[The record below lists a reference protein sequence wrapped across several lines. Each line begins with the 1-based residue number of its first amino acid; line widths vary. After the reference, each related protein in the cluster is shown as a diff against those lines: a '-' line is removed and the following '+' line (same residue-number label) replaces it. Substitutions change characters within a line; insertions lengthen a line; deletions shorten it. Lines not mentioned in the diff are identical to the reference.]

1 MLKVRYLRR
10 KMKRVLIKTLGCKV
24 NQCESEAIENALVQS
39 DQGFAS
45 CDGGMADVVIVNT
58 CTVTRKAAMQ
68 SRQAVRQAI
77 RANPGA
83 RIVVTG
89 CHAQTAPE
97 ELAAIDGVDL
107 IVGNR
112 DKCEIHRQILADM
125 PKHTGNDAP
134 AVSPDMAGIDQFE
147 VLPGIAHGNR
157 TRPFLKIQDGCDAF
171 CTYCIVP
178 HARGRSRSLPMDQV
192 LNQIEQ
198 LGRLGYLEVV
208 LTGIH
213 IGCYGHDLTPATGLY
228 DLLCR
233 IRDAGTIDRVRVSSI
248 EPAELSNDIVNLAA
262 SAEDVPG
269 GLCPHFHIPL
279 QSGDDG
285 ILKRMHRP
293 YSRDYFKDRVQT
305 IIGRLPDAAIGV
317 DTLIGFP
324 GETDDAFENTYAL
337 IQSLPVAYL
346 HVFPFSAREGTPAFS
361 FKDQILTSVIKKRC
375 ARMRRLGADKRRAF
389 YGRSIGKTITVL
401 VEETRDRADGRLKG
415 LSDNYLPMRFDGPD
429 DLYNTFQRVHMQ
441 RISSDGVPEGKLS
454 R

>member
-1 MLKVRYLRR
+1 
-10 KMKRVLIKTLGCKV
+10 MKKIFIKTLGCKV
-24 NQCESEAIENALVQS
+24 NQCESEAIRNALVES
-39 DQGFAS
+39 DPGLVTS
-45 CDGGMADVVIVNT
+45 NDGMADVVIVNT

-89 CHAQTAPE
+89 CHAQTAPA

-107 IVGNR
+107 IVGNQ
-112 DKCEIHRQILADM
+112 DKHLIPQQIYSGL
-125 PKHTGNDAP
+125 PKRAGDDAP
-134 AVSPDMAGIDQFE
+134 AASVDIADVGRFQS
-147 VLPGIAHGNR
+147 LPGIAHGNR
-157 TRPFLKIQDGCDAF
+157 TRPFLKIQDGCNAF

-192 LNQIEQ
+192 LRQIEQ
-198 LGRLGYLEVV
+198 LGRLGYREAV

-213 IGCYGHDLTPATGLY
+213 IGCYGHDLTPAIGLV
-228 DLLCR
+228 DLLGR

-248 EPAELSNDIVNLAA
+248 EPAELSDAIIDLAISGEEPA
-262 SAEDVPG
+262 G
-269 GLCPHFHIPL
+269 RLCPHFHIPL

-293 YSRDYFKDRVQT
+293 YGRDYFKDLVQR

-324 GETDDAFENTYAL
+324 GETDEAFENTYAL

-361 FKDQILTSVIKKRC
+361 FTDQVPAQVIKRRC
-375 ARMRRLGADKRRAF
+375 ARMRRLGAKKRRAF
-389 YGRSIGKTITVL
+389 YQGHVGNVVTVL
-401 VEETRDRADGRLKG
+401 VEETRDRISGRLKG
-415 LSDNYLPMRFDGPD
+415 FSDNYIPVGFDGPD
-429 DLYNTFQRVHMQ
+429 EWINTFQPVEIQ
-441 RISSDGVPEGKLS
+441 RISSDGLPEGNAVNFEC
-454 R
+454 